1 MFEKKNISNI
11 CRVRRFYRR
20 AYIEKHSPIL
30 NLKKNGCLYMYFVQ
44 QANKL
49 TKHCFFPSYLIYVR
63 IVISYYLSLP

>member
-30 NLKKNGCLYMYFVQ
+30 NLKKMAVSICILFNKRTNLPNTVSFHLILYMLDY
-44 QANKL
+44 NL
-49 TKHCFFPSYLIYVR
+49 L
-63 IVISYYLSLP
+63 